1 MTGLTG
7 FSSVHA
13 RTREKYREVR
23 KQIYGAKENDP
34 KTRQTHQGWQRAG
47 DNAGTGSPVAT
58 IQKLFADNA
67 DTTSVVS
74 RADDCPELAA
84 VIEAVLPGCQRRSRR
99 HYPVV
104 TLRNVLMNLAEQHFV
119 IDEYGWWR
127 IPGRSI

>member
-1 MTGLTG
+1 MTGLTD

-58 IQKLFADNA
+58 IEKLFAHNA
-67 DTTSVVS
+67 SHTTSFVS
-74 RADDCPELAA
+74 RAVDGQERAA
-84 VIEAVLPGCQRRSRR
+84 GIEAALPGCHRQVSERQ
-99 HYPVV
+99 PV
-104 TLRNVLMNLAEQHFV
+104 
-119 IDEYGWWR
+119 
-127 IPGRSI
+127 

>member
-1 MTGLTG
+1 ML
-7 FSSVHA
+7 A
-13 RTREKYREVR
+13 REKDTGKLENKYMELRRMTR
-23 KQIYGAKENDP
+23 KPAKPVKPVKD
-34 KTRQTHQGWQRAG
+34 G
-47 DNAGTGSPVAT
+47 NAQAITPEQAALVAT

-104 TLRNVLMNLAEQHFV
+104 TLRNVLTNLAKQHFV
-119 IDEYGWWR
+119 IDEYGWWG
-127 IPGRSI
+127 IPGRSL